1 MQEALKVIGGHES
14 YFTGKL
20 EAYLRAKGIAYQNIP
35 FTMAALEKA
44 ASHTGFFQIPQVECA
59 DGSWLVDTSLIIEYL
74 DQQHPEPVTIPT
86 DPAAN
91 FIALLLEDYADEW
104 LWRPAM
110 HYRWSFDNG
119 AELLS
124 SWLSEHSPETDVS
137 LAEKKATWRARQKGT
152 FVDGDGVTE
161 ENRAAVESSY
171 HHALSTLETLFE
183 KRDFI
188 LGDRPTQADFGF
200 MGPMFRHFFCDPDPA
215 RLMRDTAPGVQEWV
229 ARMWNMKPQRFSSAS
244 QIETIPDDLSALLE
258 PVVSVYLPY
267 LLANE
272 AAVLAGQEELGY
284 EAMGTRWLEP
294 AKPYR
299 LWCLDQ
305 LREKYQAL
313 DESARK
319 MVSASLGDANAM
331 DILTTAPTG
340 HCDHLV
346 GNLPYSPTGERLA
359 FDSWGREPQ
368 PA

>member
-1 MQEALKVIGGHES
+1 MAEALKVIGGQES

-20 EAYLRAKGIAYQNIP
+20 EAYLRAKGVAYQNIP
-35 FTMAALEKA
+35 FSMAALEKA
-44 ASHTGFFQIPQVECA
+44 ASHTGFFQIPQVECP

-74 DQQHPEPVTIPT
+74 EQQHPEPRTTPT
-86 DPAAN
+86 NPAAN

-110 HYRWSFDNG
+110 HYRWSFENG

-171 HHALSTLETLFE
+171 YHALSTLETLFE
-183 KRDFI
+183 KRDFV

-215 RLMRDTAPGVQEWV
+215 RVMRDTAPGVQEWV

-244 QIETIPDDLSALLE
+244 QIEMIPDDLAALLE

-272 AAVLAGQEELGY
+272 AAVLAGQEQVSYAGQVAGQRQRE
-284 EAMGTRWLEP
+284 
-294 AKPYR
+294 
-299 LWCLDQ
+299 Q
-305 LREKYQAL
+305 LA
-313 DESARK
+313 AR
-319 MVSASLGDANAM
+319 S
-331 DILTTAPTG
+331 
-340 HCDHLV
+340 
-346 GNLPYSPTGERLA
+346 
-359 FDSWGREPQ
+359 
-368 PA
+368 

>member
-1 MQEALKVIGGHES
+1 MAEALKVLGGQES

-35 FTMAALEKA
+35 FTMTALEKA
-44 ASHTGFFQIPQVECA
+44 ASHTGFFQIPQVECP

-74 DQQHPEPVTIPT
+74 DQQHPEPRTTPT
-86 DPAAN
+86 DPSAN

-137 LAEKKATWRARQKGT
+137 LAEKKATWIARQKGT

-215 RLMRDTAPGVQEWV
+215 RIMRDTAPGVHEWV
-229 ARMWNMKPQRFSSAS
+229 ARMWNMKPQRFSSAP
-244 QIETIPDDLSALLE
+244 QIEKIPDDLTALLE

-272 AAVLAGQEELGY
+272 AAVLAGQEQLSY
-284 EAMGTRWLEP
+284 EAMGTGWVEP

-305 LREKYQAL
+305 LRKKYHAL
-313 DESARK
+313 DESACTL
-319 MVSASLGDANAM
+319 VTAALGDAIATN
-331 DILTTAPTG
+331 ILATAPTG

-346 GNLPYSPTGERLA
+346 GSLPYSGTGERLA
-359 FDSWGREPQ
+359 HDSWGREPQ